1 MRNWV
6 QDLADLTSTSEP
18 AVLLTIATVRG
29 SAPREVGARMII
41 TAHET
46 IGTIGGGQL
55 EYQCVKIAAA
65 QLREGGEIENEIGA
79 RRFALGANCGQC
91 CGGVV
96 EVLFETLVDVNSAW
110 MPSLVASYQRRE
122 AVVLITGLT
131 KPHRRFLL
139 SDTSCH
145 SYDDS
150 EPCSSSILKT
160 AKNLLTS
167 NDNAKVVDNYLFEPV
182 RESDFNVAIFG
193 AGHVGA
199 ATVDAL
205 SRLDCKIRWIDG
217 RRNIFPTTVPAN
229 VTCVES
235 ADPAREVAALPAGSF
250 FLIMT
255 HSHPLDQEIC
265 QQALNRGDFAYCG
278 LIGSASKR
286 RRFERLMLKQGLNE
300 DLLSR
305 LVCPIGIAG
314 IQGKKP
320 VEIAVSVA
328 AEVLQIRDASVKSRN
343 EPILR
348 EVRS

>member
-6 QDLADLTSTSEP
+6 QDLADLTSTSTP

-29 SAPREVGARMII
+29 SVPREVGARMII
-41 TAHET
+41 TADET
-46 IGTIGGGQL
+46 IGTIGGGQF
-55 EYQCVKIAAA
+55 EYQCVKIAVA
-65 QLREGGEIENEIGA
+65 QLRAGDAFENEIDS
-79 RRFALGANCGQC
+79 RRFVLGANCGQC

-96 EVLFETLVDVNSAW
+96 EVLFEKLVDVNSTWVSA
-110 MPSLVASYQRRE
+110 LVASYQRRE
-122 AVVLITGLT
+122 AVALITGLT

-139 SDTSCH
+139 SDAGCH
-145 SYDDS
+145 SYDDL
-150 EPCSSSILKT
+150 ETCPLSILK
-160 AKNLLTS
+160 AAEKLLAARDGA
-167 NDNAKVVDNYLFEPV
+167 NVVDNYLLEPV
-182 RESDFNVAIFG
+182 RESEFNVAIFG

-205 SRLDCKIRWIDG
+205 SRLDCKIRWVDG

-235 ADPAREVAALPAGSF
+235 ADPAREVAALPADSY

-265 QQALNRGDFAYCG
+265 QQALRRDDFAYCG

-286 RRFERLMLKQGLNE
+286 RRFERLMRQQGLSE
-300 DLLSR
+300 EHLSR

-314 IQGKKP
+314 IKGKKP
-320 VEIAVSVA
+320 VEIAISVA
-328 AEVLQIRDASVKSRN
+328 AEVLQTKDVSMKIRR
-343 EPILR
+343 EPLLIK
-348 EVRS
+348 VHG

>member
-6 QDLADLTSTSEP
+6 QDLAELASTSTP

-65 QLREGGEIENEIGA
+65 QLRKDGEFENRIET

-96 EVLFETLVDVNSAW
+96 EVLFEKLEDVNSTW
-110 MPSLVASYQRRE
+110 VPSLVASYQQRE

-131 KPHRRFLL
+131 KPHHRFLL
-139 SDTSCH
+139 GGAHCH

-150 EPCSSSILKT
+150 GFCPSSILTT
-160 AKNLLTS
+160 AKKLLTS
-167 NDNAKVVDNYLFEPV
+167 NDGAYVVDKYLLEPV
-182 RESDFNVAIFG
+182 RESEFNVAIFG

-205 SRLDCKIRWIDG
+205 SRLDCKIRWVDG
-217 RRNIFPTTVPAN
+217 RRNIFPISVPAN

-235 ADPAREVAALPAGSF
+235 ADPAREVAALPADSY

-265 QQALNRGDFAYCG
+265 QQAISRDDFAYCG
-278 LIGSASKR
+278 LIGSAAKR
-286 RRFERLMLKQGLNE
+286 RRFERLMLKQGLTH
-300 DLLSR
+300 DQLSR
-305 LVCPIGIAG
+305 LVCPNWNC
-314 IQGKKP
+314 
-320 VEIAVSVA
+320 
-328 AEVLQIRDASVKSRN
+328 RH
-343 EPILR
+343 
-348 EVRS
+348 